1 VLTSLGDKD
10 PRQIGPYRI
19 QGLLGRGGMGA
30 VYLGFSPDDKSV
42 AVKVPAPAL
51 ASDEKF
57 RARFRREVTAARRV
71 HGRAVAAVL
80 DADTSGDRP
89 WMATEYV
96 EGKSLAEAVSE
107 RGQLDE
113 RLLTGLAIGLAE
125 ALVAIHDVGV
135 VHRDLKPANIVLAWD
150 GPRVI
155 DFGVASAS
163 DTTQHTGTGVLI
175 GTIVWMAPE
184 QLRGERA
191 GPPADIFAWGACVAY
206 AATGQPPFRAP
217 TPEAVG
223 LRILSAAPELGAVP
237 AALLPIVR
245 AALDKDPARRPT
257 AAQLRDRLLRGGAV
271 EELLGDATTAA
282 ETERIATGDD
292 RYGTA
297 LARLWEL
304 PPGTP
309 PPPPPGRRHQQTPP
323 YHQAAGYSNPAYA
336 DRGYSDPGYSDHGY
350 SGPGW
355 AYAVVGGRHIQG
367 DSGYRDPGHPAAGGA
382 RPPAQARGRR
392 GATIALVVVALLVV
406 LGGAAAAA
414 VALANRGSTG
424 PDTASTGGPATGGPL
439 GAGPGTATAPGGGNP
454 GVPGSLAGTPR
465 QTSASPRRLTSQEVA
480 ATVRDKGYT
489 PNLATFH
496 ANRAL
501 NVVIGSRTIP
511 GGGSDGGDVLA
522 EQAFVFSDTDFL
534 GTDTSEPSRQI
545 KVVATTDAY
554 AVLEYG
560 IFDTG
565 DADCCPSRTVRVRY
579 NWDGKKFTPQKPDAI
594 PPADPDVDG
603 SRR

>member
-30 VYLGFSPDDKSV
+30 VYLGFSPDDRSV

-51 ASDEKF
+51 ASDEQF
-57 RARFRREVTAARRV
+57 RARFRREVAAARRV

-135 VHRDLKPANIVLAWD
+135 VHRDLKPANIVLSWD

-163 DTTQHTGTGVLI
+163 DTTQHTSTGVLI

-206 AATGQPPFRAP
+206 AATGRPPFGAP

-223 LRILSAAPELGAVP
+223 LRILSAVPELGGVP

-245 AALDKDPARRPT
+245 AALEKDPARRPT

-271 EELLGDATTAA
+271 EELLGDTTTAA
-282 ETERIATGDD
+282 ETERITTGDD

-309 PPPPPGRRHQQTPP
+309 PPPPPGRRHEQTPP
-323 YHQAAGYSNPAYA
+323 YHPAAADSGPAYS
-336 DRGYSDPGYSDHGY
+336 DRAYSDPGYS
-350 SGPGW
+350 GPGR
-355 AYAVVGGRHIQG
+355 AYATAGGRDVQG
-367 DSGYRDPGHPAAGGA
+367 DPGYRGPGHPGAGGA
-382 RPPAQARGRR
+382 RPPARAGGRR
-392 GATIALVVVALLVV
+392 GATVALVVVVLLVA

-414 VALANRGSTG
+414 IALANRGGTG
-424 PDTASTGGPATGGPL
+424 PDTASTSGPATGGSRD
-439 GAGPGTATAPGGGNP
+439 AGPGTAIATVGGKP
-454 GVPGSLAGTPR
+454 GVPGDPASTPG
-465 QTSASPRRLTSQEVA
+465 QASASPRRLTSQDVA
-480 ATVRDKGYT
+480 ATVRAKGYT
-489 PNLATFH
+489 PNLATFD

-501 NVVIGSRTIP
+501 NVVIGSRTIR
-511 GGGSDGGDVLA
+511 GGGADGGDVLA
-522 EQAFVFSDTDFL
+522 EEAFVFTDTDFL
-534 GTDTSEPSRQI
+534 GTDTREPSRQI

-560 IFDTG
+560 IFDVD
-565 DADCCPSRTVRVRY
+565 DADCCPSRTARVRY
-579 NWDGKKFTPQKPDAI
+579 NWDGHRFTPQNPDGI
-594 PPADPDVDG
+594 PPADPGVDG